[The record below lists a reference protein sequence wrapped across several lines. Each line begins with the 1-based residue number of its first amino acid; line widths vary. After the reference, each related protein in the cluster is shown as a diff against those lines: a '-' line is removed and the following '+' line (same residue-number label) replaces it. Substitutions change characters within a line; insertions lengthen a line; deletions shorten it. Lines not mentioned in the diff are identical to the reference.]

1 MPLAPGIG
9 IPGTQI
15 DHIDV
20 SPAVWP
26 GLPLASLAPSLDW
39 LYIQTMGVGDTD
51 ETSIIDRY
59 RAARSPLAVADPS
72 DQRFPAF
79 SADALEELDE
89 FGERREMALGD
100 ALYRAGEARRDFYVL
115 IEGEVEV
122 VRDDESQQLV
132 VVYGPGQFVGELG
145 LLTGQRTYLTARAT
159 RNGSVLVISHDE
171 FRRLMATKPIIS
183 DTIFRAL
190 IGRRETLRTTSG
202 GEAVQILGSRFSP
215 EALALRTFAVRNRL
229 AYAWI
234 DLEEEDDVG
243 VLLASKGLLLSDTPV
258 VITPTGV
265 LRHPTPGQF
274 AEELGL
280 TYHPIPGRTFDLV
293 VVGVGPAGLAAS
305 VYGASEGLDTV
316 ALDAVGPGGQA
327 GSSSRI
333 ENYAGFPNGISGG
346 DLAART
352 AVQAQRL
359 GAWLVSPCEV
369 AGLRLENGFHVVS
382 LRDESEIPT
391 RAVII
396 ATGARYLRLAIS
408 NLEQFEGNGVYYAAT
423 DLETRSCSGSDVI
436 VIGGGNSAGQAA
448 IYLSQ
453 QGCGVSIVIRRSDLS
468 SSMSK
473 YLVDRIAVDPHIEIL
488 TDTQVR
494 ALHGDSHL
502 ESVVLEHAP
511 SGDRRAKACA
521 ALFCFIGAQPAT
533 SWLSGKVAL
542 DEKGFILT
550 DRSLTAEVL
559 VDPLFSVREP
569 LPFETSAPGVFAV
582 GDVRLGSMKRVAAAV
597 GEGSSA
603 VRAVHEFLAM

>member
-1 MPLAPGIG
+1 MIERAPA
-9 IPGTQI
+9 T
-15 DHIDV
+15 
-20 SPAVWP
+20 
-26 GLPLASLAPSLDW
+26 
-39 LYIQTMGVGDTD
+39 
-51 ETSIIDRY
+51 
-59 RAARSPLAVADPS
+59 RSPLVIADPS

-79 SADALEELDE
+79 SPEVLEELAE
-89 FGERREMALGD
+89 FGEPLELAAGD
-100 ALYRAGEARRDFYVL
+100 ALYRAGEARWDFYVL
-115 IEGEVEV
+115 LEGEVEV
-122 VRDDESQQLV
+122 VRDDESQQVV
-132 VVYGPGQFVGELG
+132 VVYGPRQFVGELG
-145 LLTGQRTYLTARAT
+145 LLTGQRTYLMARAT
-159 RNGSVLVISHDE
+159 QNGSVLVIPHDE
-171 FRRLMATKPIIS
+171 FRRLMATKPSIS
-183 DTIFRAL
+183 DIIFSAL

-215 EALALRTFAVRNRL
+215 EALALRTFAARNRL

-234 DLEEEDDVG
+234 DLEEEDDVD
-243 VLLASKGLLLSDTPV
+243 VLLASKGLRPSDTPV
-258 VITPTGV
+258 VVTPTGV

-274 AEELGL
+274 AEQMGL

-369 AGLRLENGFHVVS
+369 SGLRVENGFHIVS
-382 LRDESEIPT
+382 LVDQSEVPT
-391 RAVII
+391 RSVIV
-396 ATGARYLRLAIS
+396 ATGAQYQRLAIS

-423 DLETRSCSGSDVI
+423 DIETRSCSGSDV
-436 VIGGGNSAGQAA
+436 VVVGGGNSAGQAA

-453 QGCGVSIVIRRSDLS
+453 ASCRVSIVIRRSDLS

-473 YLVDRIAVDPHIEIL
+473 YLIDRIAVDPRIEVV

-494 ALHGDSHL
+494 ALDGDTHL
-502 ESVVLEHAP
+502 ESVVLEHTP
-511 SGDRRAKACA
+511 SGYRHAKECA
-521 ALFCFIGAQPAT
+521 ALFCFIGAVPAT
-533 SWLSGKVAL
+533 SWLGGTVAL

-550 DRSLTAEVL
+550 DRLLPADAL
-559 VDPLFSVREP
+559 VDPLFSGREP

-603 VRAVHEFLAM
+603 VRAVHEYLATNT

>member
-1 MPLAPGIG
+1 M
-9 IPGTQI
+9 T
-15 DHIDV
+15 DRDRV
-20 SPAVWP
+20 S
-26 GLPLASLAPSLDW
+26 
-39 LYIQTMGVGDTD
+39 
-51 ETSIIDRY
+51 
-59 RAARSPLAVADPS
+59 RSPLVIADPS
-72 DQRFPAF
+72 DQRFPTF
-79 SADALEELDE
+79 SADVLEELAE
-89 FGERREMALGD
+89 FGELRELAAGD
-100 ALYRAGEARRDFYVL
+100 ALYRAGEARWDFYVL
-115 IEGEVEV
+115 VEGELEV

-132 VVYGPGQFVGELG
+132 VVYGPGQFPGELG

-159 RNGSVLVISHDE
+159 RNGSVLVIPQNE
-171 FRRLMATKPIIS
+171 FRRLMATKPSIS
-183 DTIFRAL
+183 DTIFSAL

-215 EALALRTFAVRNRL
+215 EALALRTFAARNRL

-243 VLLASKGLLLSDTPV
+243 VLLASKGLHPGDTPV

-274 AEELGL
+274 AEQVGL

-293 VVGVGPAGLAAS
+293 VIGVGPAGLAAS

-369 AGLRLENGFHVVS
+369 SGLRVENGFHVVS
-382 LRDESEIPT
+382 LLDESEVPA

-396 ATGARYLRLAIS
+396 ATGARYQRLAIS
-408 NLEQFEGNGVYYAAT
+408 DLERFEGNGVYYAAT
-423 DLETRSCSGSDVI
+423 DLETRSCSGSDI
-436 VIGGGNSAGQAA
+436 VVVGGGNSAGQAA
-448 IYLSQ
+448 LYLSQ
-453 QGCGVSIVIRRSDLS
+453 EGCRVSIVVRRSDLS

-473 YLVDRIAVDPHIEIL
+473 YLIERIAADPDIEIL

-494 ALHGDSHL
+494 ALDGDSHL
-502 ESVVLEHAP
+502 ERAVLEHTP
-511 SGDRRAKACA
+511 TGRRQTKACA
-521 ALFCFIGAQPAT
+521 ALFCFIGAEPAT
-533 SWLSGKVAL
+533 SWLDGTVTL

-550 DRSLTAEVL
+550 DRLLPADAL
-559 VDPLFSVREP
+559 VEPLFAGREP

-603 VRAVHEFLAM
+603 VRAVHEYLATYA